1 VNNNSSEERSV
12 SQLLI
17 DTQAGLNVLNQA
29 TKTKGKFMK
38 QILIVLFLLSGA
50 QAAELEDY
58 FGKYQSTT
66 KQNQIAFEFVKGS
79 VTGLIVDGVPI
90 KDGVTYD
97 IQGIFEGSM
106 LLRIDFVDS
115 NKLQCVIRTLILN
128 DNKRFVVAS
137 GFYVAYRLD
146 ADNQPKTLRTFT
158 FELKRR

>member
-1 VNNNSSEERSV
+1 MKHILVT
-12 SQLLI
+12 LI
-17 DTQAGLNVLNQA
+17 
-29 TKTKGKFMK
+29 
-38 QILIVLFLLSGA
+38 LLSGA
-50 QAAELEDY
+50 QANDMEDY
-58 FGKYQSTT
+58 FGKYQSAT

-115 NKLQCVIRTLILN
+115 NKLQCVIRALILN